1 MADVTNYTIENA
13 SGANVRTD
21 LNNVF
26 AAIQSSNSKSSD
38 LITSQCVAGMHFLN
52 SSTNILKIRNS
63 SNNAFTEIGN
73 IDQPNLGLLS
83 KSGGTMNGVLE
94 LDDSNSATTPALSF
108 DGDEDLGLFRKSANT
123 MGFSSSGTERIFF
136 DSNGINL
143 PDENEVRF
151 LEASSNGSNFVAI
164 KAPASVTQNRTITL
178 PDESGTILTSS
189 STISSS
195 QLTGSGAGTITIGTT
210 AINLGAAATTIAGL
224 SEINVTSIKIDSIF
238 NAGSANQSTADQIF
252 EGRAKKWINFDGTG
266 GGTTRTIRDDFGIT
280 SVTDQGTGQY
290 KLNFDGD
297 MANND
302 YSIGSTVFRNT
313 SSGRVLF
320 HFDILGTI
328 ATDELAFTISA
339 ANNVGNVGL
348 TAQDPK
354 HCHIQIFG
362 DE

>member
-83 KSGGTMNGVLE
+83 KSGGTMNGVLK

-224 SEINVTSIKIDSIF
+224 SEINVTSIKLDSIF
-238 NAGSANQSTADQIF
+238 NAGSANQSTADQIY
-252 EGRAKKWINFDGTG
+252 EGRAKAWVNFDGRNT
-266 GGTTRTIRDDFGIT
+266 TIRDDFG
-280 SVTDQGTGQY
+280 VT
-290 KLNFDGD
+290 
-297 MANND
+297 
-302 YSIGSTVFRNT
+302 SIGDHGQGIYQVNFSTSFSSTNYCPVGFVHRNN
-313 SSGRVLF
+313 SSGGKVL
-320 HFDILGTI
+320 
-328 ATDELAFTISA
+328 
-339 ANNVGNVGL
+339 
-348 TAQDPK
+348 
-354 HCHIQIFG
+354 CHIDTLNIIGTARYRFMVSGTSNAADVALGAVDVQYVFLSFFG
-362 DE
+362 DQ